1 MPSARLSALVMAFA
15 VAFLP
20 ACTSLEYQSDDS
32 LPATVGK
39 TIVVV
44 PIVVGAFIFGGFAAD
59 VRHRSQQSLLND
71 ELGHGE
77 TDYYRE
83 IY

>member
-1 MPSARLSALVMAFA
+1 MAFA
-15 VAFLP
+15 VAILP
-20 ACTSLEYQSDDS
+20 SCKSMEYRSDDS
-32 LPATVGK
+32 LPETVGK

-59 VRHRSQQSLLND
+59 VRHRSEQSLLND

-77 TDYYRE
+77 TDYYRQ